1 MSENIIEALIGLA
14 GAVCTIIAAV
24 IGKVKVNRYRQEAES
39 YRDKSYVRF
48 LEPNESFSA
57 LIPKVKQICM
67 YTVNSHELLNKVNTI
82 LEQNPKLT
90 IEQLTILVRKK
101 AQERESDI
109 TILNTNISLQK
120 SLREKGRIKKLTII
134 AYDHDP
140 DCYYTLLGSRLV
152 FFGHVY
158 FDESKPTQTTVDY
171 LPLIINDD
179 NEVGQQVIKNFQK
192 HFDNMVDRYKDTLTL
207 YSDH

>member
-101 AQERESDI
+101 A
-109 TILNTNISLQK
+109 
-120 SLREKGRIKKLTII
+120 
-134 AYDHDP
+134 
-140 DCYYTLLGSRLV
+140 
-152 FFGHVY
+152 
-158 FDESKPTQTTVDY
+158 
-171 LPLIINDD
+171 
-179 NEVGQQVIKNFQK
+179 
-192 HFDNMVDRYKDTLTL
+192 
-207 YSDH
+207 